1 MLKCLNNVNTWKK
14 LKHFTVICSR
24 LLAHCF
30 PEQSKFTI
38 GKAAKLC
45 QRSPVWGW
53 WVDKAHFCLVTVILR
68 WYTELLIPER
78 LVSDAVFVA
87 VSGCYWNRSC
97 YSHVWSCWQLLT
109 MIVWGIKKHFYAYF
123 LMLEPWLNS
132 RKVSR
137 VSMSFYP
144 QSQCQVHMYE
154 SQCVCVCYFLFYFCF
169 PCLVSY
175 DSVQLCSHVSPLP
188 LITPLS
194 KYCLRPPLF
203 SLMVQSVCP
212 FLSRLGFIF
221 CLLLYFF

>member
-154 SQCVCVCYFLFYFCF
+154 SQCVCVCVISC
-169 PCLVSY
+169 
-175 DSVQLCSHVSPLP
+175 
-188 LITPLS
+188 
-194 KYCLRPPLF
+194 
-203 SLMVQSVCP
+203 
-212 FLSRLGFIF
+212 FIF
-221 CLLLYFF
+221 ASPVSLVMIQFSCVPMCLLFP

>member
-109 MIVWGIKKHFYAYF
+109 MIVWGIKKAF
-123 LMLEPWLNS
+123 LRIFSYVRAMTEFQESLSCLHVFLSPVP
-132 RKVSR
+132 VSGSHVW
-137 VSMSFYP
+137 VS
-144 QSQCQVHMYE
+144 V
-154 SQCVCVCYFLFYFCF
+154 CVCVLFPVLFL
-169 PCLVSY
+169 
-175 DSVQLCSHVSPLP
+175 LP
-188 LITPLS
+188 L
-194 KYCLRPPLF
+194 
-203 SLMVQSVCP
+203 
-212 FLSRLGFIF
+212 SR
-221 CLLLYFF
+221 